1 MEATRGLLILFVLVG
16 HAIVS
21 VYRDLT
27 FFIPFLRFV
36 SPSVFVFVYLFGY
49 SQGRVRKRPLKVV
62 QKALSFFLFYL
73 FWGSVAF
80 FLYLI
85 LDGRYS
91 EVWVT
96 RQIFNVENCSLFS
109 KYLLTVFSFSGSW
122 QYYFVFVVIILLFVS
137 IFIRN
142 PGRIL
147 PFSFAGAVVNSSIVS
162 LWFLTKNELLPPIEG
177 ALITYLNPIHWL
189 FPFILG
195 YKDTHEGK
203 KRTLNKTSLIFYIVF
218 LTIGLLEYWNSH
230 RKFNGF
236 VADQFSLPGVVLGI
250 YSIGVFSWMA
260 EKMNSRIL
268 RRMGRYSFLLFM
280 IHMPFQ
286 WMFYV
291 FLDTFI
297 DLPGWCWVLVMVG
310 FSVAFME
317 ILLRLSRL
325 LPRALRK
332 VVAGF

>member
-1 MEATRGLLILFVLVG
+1 VEATKGLLILLVLVG
-16 HAIVS
+16 HAVVS
-21 VYRDLT
+21 AYGDLT

-36 SPSVFVFVYLFGY
+36 SPSVFVFVYLFGH
-49 SQGRVRKRPLKVV
+49 SQGRVKKRPLRVV
-62 QKALSFFLFYL
+62 RKSLSFFLFYL
-73 FWGSVAF
+73 FWASVSF
-80 FLYLI
+80 FLYTL
-85 LDGRYS
+85 LDEKYS
-91 EVWVT
+91 LVWITKKV
-96 RQIFNVENCSLFS
+96 FS
-109 KYLLTVFSFSGSW
+109 VDDSMIKKYLLTVFSFSGSW

-142 PGRIL
+142 PRKIL
-147 PFSFAGAVVNSSIVS
+147 PFSFAGAVINSSIVS

-189 FPFILG
+189 FPFVLG
-195 YKDTHEGK
+195 YKDACEGK
-203 KRTLNKTSLIFYIVF
+203 QRTLKKASLIIYLF
-218 LTIGLLEYWNSH
+218 LFLIGSLEYWNSYRRFH
-230 RKFNGF
+230 TLVG
-236 VADQFSLPGVVLGI
+236 VDQFSLPGVVLGI

-297 DLPGWCWVLVMVG
+297 DLPGWCWILIMVG
-310 FSVAFME
+310 FSVALME

-325 LPRALRK
+325 LPRVLRK
-332 VVAGF
+332 VIAGF